1 MVELEDLETK
11 VNTLIL
17 NIYLCVL
24 IFFFYLGSAFT
35 ILDDDKELK
44 SFKHIINSIESVK
57 IKILPIA
64 IEKPIFEYADNE
76 LEDLNL
82 IVESDLEVLHKNEN
96 NIEENGNKI
105 MEDNKQSKVASIKKT
120 VIILI
125 S

>member
-1 MVELEDLETK
+1 MCT
-11 VNTLIL
+11 N
-17 NIYLCVL
+17 
-24 IFFFYLGSAFT
+24 FFFYLGSAFT

-44 SFKHIINSIESVK
+44 SFKHVINSIESVK

-82 IVESDLEVLHKNEN
+82 IVESDLEVQHKNEN

-125 S
+125 R